1 MRQWQ
6 DVGRARAF
14 SSIYIIDMESI
25 FTSSQKAGEEIE
37 KENKTH
43 SYPLFPILLPYSSFL
58 KVTSPQNPSLILS
71 HRPCRISAF
80 SYLLFQGF

>member
-1 MRQWQ
+1 MREEVRGSWYVRIPSFVCVSKSKRGEMRQWQ

-43 SYPLFPILLPYSSFL
+43 SYPLFP
-58 KVTSPQNPSLILS
+58 LIL
-71 HRPCRISAF
+71 PF
-80 SYLLFQGF
+80 